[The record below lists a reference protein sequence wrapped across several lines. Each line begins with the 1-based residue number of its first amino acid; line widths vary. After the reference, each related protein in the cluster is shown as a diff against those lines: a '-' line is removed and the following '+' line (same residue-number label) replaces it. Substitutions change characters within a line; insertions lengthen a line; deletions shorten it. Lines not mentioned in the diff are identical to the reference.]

1 MLLPKKLQEKMKNDK
16 ELEALIYEIT
26 NKREEYVFKYK
37 LNYDSVMETKTITLK
52 EYVTDYHPYL
62 AVDEDL
68 VQRIFERWKE
78 AAIQSYLIDLVTGN
92 AVKDL
97 ILIADIQEIVSE
109 IENQLEIVDEDDSIK
124 INALNES
131 YDYFAEYISN
141 GKKYL
146 LIDGKHRD
154 DVIEGFFFPGD
165 RSAED
170 VVIFKDKQFTE
181 LLVDPNTNLPVNVV
195 GKRFQQLPAD
205 MQMDIYNRPIIVT
218 IIKTG
223 DIKRL
228 QQHFVNTNSGVQ
240 LEPMEIR
247 ICSMSDVARF
257 VRWITNKNI
266 NPNNNSFFE
275 NVKALPN
282 TGEKSLTKKGH
293 MLLISN
299 MINYYLNNVKSKID
313 IDFTTNSQLDKIFS
327 YDFSLSEGDK
337 ALIADTVK
345 AISIGGWE
353 VYSTAAPKKTKKVSK
368 SKSTKKL
375 IKISWSDYVNLFIL
389 YSNAFAGKTPYLK
402 YNKKQ
407 VQIIQSKFFC
417 ESMIDILR
425 ELEASDLYLLDNDGN
440 ILMKDE
446 NGQQVPIENEHSFK
460 RANSVNNKE
469 NIQKKET
476 LLLESF
482 DKKIQS
488 LVDSGSIILLDQVR
502 TQSLSNKRKSAL
514 AQGKKDAFTNQKLSW
529 GQIDSGATVNA
540 HIESYADGH
549 SEMVVGL
556 AKPNSHSQKETIYTE
571 KIKKNK

>member
-1 MLLPKKLQEKMKNDK
+1 MLVSDKLQQKMKKDK
-16 ELEALIYEIT
+16 ELEALIKELT
-26 NKREEYVFKYK
+26 EFREEYVFKYK
-37 LNYDSVMETKTITLK
+37 LNYNSVMETKTLTLQ
-52 EYVTDYHPYL
+52 EYVTEYHPYL

-68 VQRIFERWKE
+68 VQRIFERWKDI
-78 AAIQSYLIDLVTGN
+78 AIQSYLIDLVTGN

-97 ILIADIQEIVSE
+97 ILIADIQEIINE
-109 IENQLEIVDEDDSIK
+109 IENQLDIVEEDETVK

-131 YDYFAEYISN
+131 YDYFNQYILD

-154 DVIEGFFFPGD
+154 DVIGGFFFPGN
-165 RSAED
+165 RAAED
-170 VVIFKDKQFTE
+170 VVTFKHKQFTE
-181 LLVDPNTNLPVNVV
+181 LLVDPNTNLPVNVI

-240 LEPMEIR
+240 LEGMEIR

-257 VRWITNKNI
+257 VRFLTNKNI
-266 NPNNNSFFE
+266 NPNTFSFFE
-275 NVKALPN
+275 NVKALSK

-313 IDFTTNSQLDKIFS
+313 IDFTTEKQLDSIFS
-327 YDFSLSEGDK
+327 YDFSLSDGDK
-337 ALIADTVK
+337 SILSDVVK

-353 VYSTAAPKKTKKVSK
+353 VYSTATTKKSK
-368 SKSTKKL
+368 SKNKNSTKL

-389 YSNAFAGKTPYLK
+389 YSNALAGKTPYLK
-402 YNKKQ
+402 YNKKLI
-407 VQIIQSKFFC
+407 QIIQPKFFC

-425 ELEASDLYLLDNDGN
+425 ELEQLDLYLLDSNGNTLMQDKDG
-440 ILMKDE
+440 I
-446 NGQQVPIENEHSFK
+446 QVPVENEHSFK

-469 NIQKKET
+469 NTLKKEA
-476 LLLESF
+476 LLLEAF

-488 LVDSGSIILLDQVR
+488 LVDSGCVILLDQTR
-502 TQSLSNKRKSAL
+502 TQSLSKKRQSAL
-514 AQGKKDAFTNQKLSW
+514 AQGKKDAFTNKTLSW
-529 GQIDSGATVNA
+529 GQIDSGVTVNA
-540 HIESYADGH
+540 HVESYADGH

-571 KIKKNK
+571 KVKKQK

>member
-1 MLLPKKLQEKMKNDK
+1 MLLPKKLQQKMKNDK

-52 EYVTDYHPYL
+52 EYVTEYHPYL

-68 VQRIFERWKE
+68 VQRIFERWKD

-109 IENQLEIVDEDDSIK
+109 IENQLENVDEDDTIK

-170 VVIFKDKQFTE
+170 VVLFKHEQFRE
-181 LLVDPNTNLPVNVV
+181 LLVDPNTDLPVNVI

-240 LEPMEIR
+240 LEAMEIR

-257 VRWITNKNI
+257 VRWVTNKNI

-275 NVKALPN
+275 NAKAFPN

-299 MINYYLNNVKSKID
+299 MINYYLNNVKAKID
-313 IDFTTNSQLDKIFS
+313 IDFTSNSQLDKIFS
-327 YDFSLSEGDK
+327 YDFSLSDSDK

-353 VYSTAAPKKTKKVSK
+353 VYSTATPKKSKKPSK

-402 YNKKQ
+402 YNKKK

-488 LVDSGSIILLDQVR
+488 LVDSGSIILLDQIR

>member
-1 MLLPKKLQEKMKNDK
+1 MLLPKKLQERIKNDK
-16 ELEALIYEIT
+16 ELESLINEIK
-26 NKREEYVFKYK
+26 NEKQEYVFKYK
-37 LNYDSVMETKTITLK
+37 LNYDSVMETKTLSLK
-52 EYVTDYHPYL
+52 EYVTEYHPYL

-68 VQRIFERWKE
+68 VQRIFERWKDI
-78 AAIQSYLIDLVTGN
+78 AIQSYLIDLVTGN

-97 ILIADIQEIVSE
+97 ILIADIQEIINE
-109 IENQLEIVDEDDSIK
+109 IENQLEIIEEDEIVK

-131 YDYFAEYISN
+131 YEYFNQYILD

-154 DVIEGFFFPGD
+154 DVIGGFFFPGN
-165 RSAED
+165 RASED
-170 VVIFKDKQFTE
+170 VVTFKHKQFTE
-181 LLVDPNTNLPVNVV
+181 LLVDPNTNLPVNVI

-228 QQHFVNTNSGVQ
+228 QQHFVNTNSGIQ
-240 LEPMEIR
+240 LEVMEIR

-257 VRWITNKNI
+257 VRYLTNKNI
-266 NPNNNSFFE
+266 NPNTFSFFE
-275 NVKALPN
+275 NVKALSN

-293 MLLISN
+293 MLLIST

-313 IDFTTNSQLDKIFS
+313 IDFTTEKQLDSIFN
-327 YDFSLSEGDK
+327 YDFSLSDGDK
-337 ALIADTVK
+337 SVLADVVK

-353 VYSTAAPKKTKKVSK
+353 VYSTATPKKNK
-368 SKSTKKL
+368 SKKKNPTKL

-402 YNKKQ
+402 YNKK
-407 VQIIQSKFFC
+407 VIQIIQPKFFC
-417 ESMIDILR
+417 EEMISVLR
-425 ELEASDLYLLDNDGN
+425 ELEQLDLYLLDTTTNQP
-440 ILMKDE
+440 LMQNK
-446 NGQQVPIENEHSFK
+446 NGVDVPIENEHSFK

-469 NIQKKET
+469 NTLKKEA
-476 LLLESF
+476 LLLEAF

-488 LVDSGSIILLDQVR
+488 LVDSGSILLLDQIR
-502 TQSLSNKRKSAL
+502 TQSLGKKRKAAL
-514 AQGKKDAFTNQKLSW
+514 AQGKKDAFTNETLSW

-540 HIESYADGH
+540 HIESYAEGH

-571 KIKKNK
+571 KVKKQK

>member
-1 MLLPKKLQEKMKNDK
+1 MLVSDKLQQKMKKDK
-16 ELEALIYEIT
+16 ELEALIKELT
-26 NKREEYVFKYK
+26 ESREEYVFKYK
-37 LNYDSVMETKTITLK
+37 LNYNSVMETKTLTLQ
-52 EYVTDYHPYL
+52 EYVTEYHPYL

-68 VQRIFERWKE
+68 VQRIFERWKDI
-78 AAIQSYLIDLVTGN
+78 AIQSYLIDLVTGN

-97 ILIADIQEIVSE
+97 ILIADIQEIINE
-109 IENQLEIVDEDDSIK
+109 IENQLDIVEDDETIK

-131 YDYFAEYISN
+131 YDYFNQYILD

-154 DVIEGFFFPGD
+154 DVIGGFFFPGN
-165 RSAED
+165 RAAED
-170 VVIFKDKQFTE
+170 VVTFKHKQFTE
-181 LLVDPNTNLPVNVV
+181 LLVDPNTNLPVNVI

-240 LEPMEIR
+240 LEGMEIR

-257 VRWITNKNI
+257 VRFLTNKNI
-266 NPNNNSFFE
+266 NPNTFSFFE
-275 NVKALPN
+275 NVKALSK

-293 MLLISN
+293 MLLIST

-313 IDFTTNSQLDKIFS
+313 IDFTTEKQLDSIFS
-327 YDFSLSEGDK
+327 YDFSLSDGDK
-337 ALIADTVK
+337 SILADVIK

-353 VYSTAAPKKTKKVSK
+353 VYSTATPKKNK
-368 SKSTKKL
+368 SKKKNSTKL

-402 YNKKQ
+402 YNKKLI
-407 VQIIQSKFFC
+407 QIIQPKFFC

-425 ELEASDLYLLDNDGN
+425 ELEQLDLYLLDSNGNTLMQDKDGTQ
-440 ILMKDE
+440 I
-446 NGQQVPIENEHSFK
+446 PIENEHSFK

-469 NIQKKET
+469 NTLKKEA
-476 LLLESF
+476 LLLEAF

-488 LVDSGSIILLDQVR
+488 LIDSGSIILLDQAR
-502 TQSLSNKRKSAL
+502 SQSLGKKRQSAL
-514 AQGKKDAFTNQKLSW
+514 AQGKKDAFTNETLSW
-529 GQIDSGATVNA
+529 GQIDSGVTVNA

-571 KIKKNK
+571 KLKKQK

>member
-1 MLLPKKLQEKMKNDK
+1 MLLSDKLQQKMKKDK
-16 ELEALIYEIT
+16 ELEALIKELT
-26 NKREEYVFKYK
+26 ESREEYVFKYK
-37 LNYDSVMETKTITLK
+37 LNYNSVMETKTLTLQ
-52 EYVTDYHPYL
+52 EYVTEYHPYL

-68 VQRIFERWKE
+68 VQRIFERWKDI
-78 AAIQSYLIDLVTGN
+78 AIQSYLIDLVTGN

-97 ILIADIQEIVSE
+97 ILIADIQEIINE
-109 IENQLEIVDEDDSIK
+109 IENQLDIVEDDETVK

-131 YDYFAEYISN
+131 YDYFNQYILA

-154 DVIEGFFFPGD
+154 DVIGGFFFPGN
-165 RSAED
+165 RAAED
-170 VVIFKDKQFTE
+170 VVTFKHKQFTE
-181 LLVDPNTNLPVNVV
+181 LLVDPNTNLPVNVI

-240 LEPMEIR
+240 LEGMEIR

-257 VRWITNKNI
+257 VRFLTNKNI
-266 NPNNNSFFE
+266 NPNTFSFFE
-275 NVKALPN
+275 NVKALSK

-313 IDFTTNSQLDKIFS
+313 IDFTTEKQLDSIFS
-327 YDFSLSEGDK
+327 YDFSLSDGDK
-337 ALIADTVK
+337 SILADVVK

-353 VYSTAAPKKTKKVSK
+353 VYSTATPKKSK
-368 SKSTKKL
+368 SKKKNSTKL

-402 YNKKQ
+402 YNKK
-407 VQIIQSKFFC
+407 VIQIIQPKFFC
-417 ESMIDILR
+417 EEMISILR
-425 ELEASDLYLLDNDGN
+425 ELEEFELYLVDSDGN
-440 ILMKDE
+440 TLMQDKD
-446 NGQQVPIENEHSFK
+446 GIQIPVENEHSFK

-469 NIQKKET
+469 NTLKKEA
-476 LLLESF
+476 LLLEAF

-488 LVDSGSIILLDQVR
+488 LIDSGSIILLDQVR
-502 TQSLSNKRKSAL
+502 SQSLDKKRKAAL
-514 AQGKKDAFTNQKLSW
+514 AQGKKDAFTNQPLSW

-571 KIKKNK
+571 KVKKQK